1 MGRSSR
7 SSHRSSFY
15 CPVSIATDPKL
26 RRSRSNTIIAA
37 GSHVAG
43 FLVCP
48 CHIPAAT
55 VIVISRRIATAAARC
70 SDNFVMWLHGDG
82 PACSNAEATEMT
94 VLSTSGAVSFKP
106 PWRPQMLVKCL
117 FLPLRDH
124 VCTAPIGAFAWTN
137 HSSWYHEAF
146 SRSSTALQA
155 QTLVLHAGVDVVTV
169 GESVAV
175 DEGDSAAGGVLLILL
190 PLHRKVG
197 LILVTPTTLLLLLL
211 LLLLA
216 IPPAVQLLM
225 FLLLTASLAS
235 PQLLLSNSHAGVTT
249 ATPPLTATSSA
260 ATLPKTTNGKRMG
273 VARRRRCRRRH
284 LRFLQLLYFAVGIQC
299 ANGMLYQYSCDV
311 GRGDEGAFLDIE
323 SSDSWPTII

>member
-1 MGRSSR
+1 
-7 SSHRSSFY
+7 
-15 CPVSIATDPKL
+15 
-26 RRSRSNTIIAA
+26 
-37 GSHVAG
+37 
-43 FLVCP
+43 
-48 CHIPAAT
+48 
-55 VIVISRRIATAAARC
+55 
-70 SDNFVMWLHGDG
+70 MWLHGDG
-82 PACSNAEATEMT
+82 PACSKAEATEMN
-94 VLSTSGAVSFKP
+94 VLSTSSAVPFKP

-124 VCTAPIGAFAWTN
+124 LCTAPIGAFAGTN

-146 SRSSTALQA
+146 SRRPTTLQA

-169 GESVAV
+169 GESVTV

-197 LILVTPTTLLLLLL
+197 LILVTPTALLLLLL
-211 LLLLA
+211 LVLA
-216 IPPAVQLLM
+216 IPPAVQLLL
-225 FLLLTASLAS
+225 FLLLTATPAS

-249 ATPPLTATSSA
+249 ATPPLTATSPA

-284 LRFLQLLYFAVGIQC
+284 LWFLQLLHFAVGIQC